1 MLISART
8 DSAKTEGKINDANV
22 PIKVF

>member
-8 DSAKTEGKINDANV
+8 DSAKTEGKINDVNV